1 MDKFKQLTDLR
12 HIIINTEA
20 QIESIL
26 RDKDWFMRTLYNIY
40 NKDVISSGSNK
51 STVCF
56 EGWELDQYRYAIKKL
71 EELEI
76 KFTTSIKGFPE
87 THYVIVIDW

>member
-12 HIIINTEA
+12 HIITNAE
-20 QIESIL
+20 QKIESIL
-26 RDKDWFMRTLYNIY
+26 QDKDWFMRTLYY
-40 NKDVISSGSNK
+40 KYDKDVISSGSNK
-51 STVCF
+51 STLYF
-56 EGWELDQYRYAIKKL
+56 EGWEFDQYEYAIKKL